1 MIILS
6 RILLFPLTILYAVII
21 VIWNF
26 YWRIIP
32 GVKLPCKVISVGNIV
47 AGGAGKTPLVI
58 YIAKL
63 AVKAGLK
70 TAVVARGYK
79 RREKG
84 TIEVNENS
92 GWEKV
97 GDEPL
102 EVFRAVPGIR
112 VYAGKSKTEAARQ
125 AAADGAQIIIIDD
138 GFQHRKLARDIDIV
152 CLDSAEPFGP
162 AWLLPSGRL
171 REPRFALKRADALI
185 FTSFEKGNDFID
197 NMIESR
203 EYKIFYSKSKIAHFK
218 KLDNNSVIE
227 CDIVGQQK
235 TIAFCGLANPEK
247 FRNSLVKAGI
257 VPQRFKYYDDHHCYS
272 QFDIEILTAM
282 ARHEKAD
289 SLITTRKDAVKLD
302 SIAFGDVPVYYALID
317 IAVSD
322 ETEFRKMVGI

>member
-1 MIILS
+1 MIFLS

-21 VIWNF
+21 VVWDL

-32 GVKLPCKVISVGNIV
+32 AVKLPCKVISVGNIV
-47 AGGAGKTPLVI
+47 AGGAGKTPMVI

-84 TIEVNENS
+84 TIEVDDNS
-92 GWEKV
+92 GWENV

-112 VYAGKSKTEAARQ
+112 VYVCKSKTEAARK
-125 AAADGAQIIIIDD
+125 AAADGAQIVIVDD

-152 CLDSAEPFGP
+152 CLDSAKPFGSG
-162 AWLLPSGRL
+162 WLLPSGRL
-171 REPRFALKRADALI
+171 REPKFALKRADALI
-185 FTSFEKGNDFID
+185 FTSFENDNIFND
-197 NMIESR
+197 NLIKSSK
-203 EYKIFYSKSKIAHFK
+203 YKIFYSKSKIAHFNR
-218 KLDNNSVIE
+218 LDNNSIIE

-235 TIAFCGLANPEK
+235 TIAFCGLADPEK
-247 FRNSLVKAGI
+247 FRKSLAKTGI
-257 VPQRFKYYDDHHCYS
+257 VPQMFKYYDDHHRYS
-272 QFDIEILTAM
+272 HFDIEMLMAM
-282 ARHEKAD
+282 VKHKNAD
-289 SLITTRKDAVKLD
+289 CLVTTRKDAVKLD
-302 SIAFGDVPVYYALID
+302 SIAFGDVPVYYAFID

-322 ETEFRKMVGI
+322 ETEFRKMIGL